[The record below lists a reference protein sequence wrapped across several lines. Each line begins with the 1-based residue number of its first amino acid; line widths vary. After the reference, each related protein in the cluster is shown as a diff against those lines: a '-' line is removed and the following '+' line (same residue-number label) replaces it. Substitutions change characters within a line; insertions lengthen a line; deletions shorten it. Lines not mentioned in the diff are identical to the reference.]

1 MKLQQV
7 VEFGE
12 GSFMA
17 EEQEEEQKLP
27 QPSDPP
33 LPFDPSR
40 SIYPSSFSFQ
50 FFIFSHIQFHLI

>member
-1 MKLQQV
+1 MKLQQQV
-7 VEFGE
+7 VEFAE

-17 EEQEEEQKLP
+17 EEQEEQKLP